1 MFHIYKVS
9 FDNKYTLVK
18 SVKDIE
24 QAKSIAKRA
33 KAVIK
38 IGGMD
43 GTVCADY
50 RN

>member
-24 QAKSIAKRA
+24 QAKSIAK
-33 KAVIK
+33 KSKGVIK
-38 IGGMD
+38 INGID
-43 GTVCADY
+43 GTTCADY